1 MAKETTTN
9 YPVPSYDPDQ
19 HPDRRLSFGL
29 LVDLRTVLLRHG
41 YPELTSADL
50 DDLRTAVHSFIHGPR
65 PQPQEYER
73 EDDSPTGQPLPA
85 GVQGIPITTR
95 DKRRNQR

>member
-1 MAKETTTN
+1 MSKETTTN
-9 YPVPSYDPDQ
+9 YPVPHYDPDQ
-19 HPDRRLSFGL
+19 HPDLRLSFGL

-50 DDLRTAVHSFIHGPR
+50 DDLRTAVRSFIYGPR
-65 PQPQEYER
+65 PQPEEYER
-73 EDDSPTGQPLPA
+73 DQETPTGQPLPP
-85 GVQGIPITTR
+85 GVQGTAISTR

>member
-9 YPVPSYDPDQ
+9 YPVPHHDPD
-19 HPDRRLSFGL
+19 HRLSFGL
-29 LVDLRTVLLRHG
+29 LVDLRTALLRHG

-50 DDLRTAVHSFIHGPR
+50 DDLRTAVRVFVYGPR
-65 PQPQEYER
+65 PDPQEYER
-73 EDDSPTGQPLPA
+73 EEDTPTGQPLPP
-85 GVQGIPITTR
+85 GVHGTAINTR